1 MGGGFGAGVRRWRR
15 PMAAALALLVTG
27 CYTYTPVETGHPDAG
42 SEVRVGL
49 TEPASD
55 ELARRTGRD
64 VEGLEGRVVRASADS
79 IAVSISPLAPRGYD
93 PYGLRRD
100 TLAFALDD
108 VRQVERQELD
118 TGTTLL
124 LVGGAV
130 AGAALLFT
138 LMLDTGGGGIEGGG
152 GGNQADIRVFSVP
165 VR

>member
-1 MGGGFGAGVRRWRR
+1 MWRGGSSA
-15 PMAAALALLVTG
+15 
-27 CYTYTPVETGHPDAG
+27 PD
-42 SEVRVGL
+42 SF
-49 TEPASD
+49 S
-55 ELARRTGRD
+55 
-64 VEGLEGRVVRASADS
+64 
-79 IAVSISPLAPRGYD
+79 VSVSPLAPRGYD

-100 TLAFALDD
+100 TLAFALSD

-130 AGAALLFT
+130 AGAALFFT

-152 GGNQADIRVFSVP
+152 GGNQADIRVFSLP